1 MDKIRFLSVFGNMMA
16 KKFIDGDSHFKGN
29 ECSESYVKDMYE
41 SALELNSLT
50 LDTIDFLFGEMGGVE
65 INDGFIME
73 V

>member
-1 MDKIRFLSVFGNMMA
+1 MNISKFNHLFFRWFKKKYPNKKYESTMDG
-16 KKFIDGDSHFKGN
+16 
-29 ECSESYVKDMYE
+29 YE

-50 LDTIDFLFGEMGGVE
+50 IDTLDFLFGEMGGVE